1 MKAGKMFRNHYQ
13 GGRFVEIFS
22 AQGKN
27 PGAKWKIFGNPSA
40 ISKEYDKELKGFV
53 FVLEGNSLTNKM
65 KLPRETKQTLGLV
78 QQFLTLQI
86 FVPLGKD
93 FSTELLI
100 TDFDNI
106 KRRLYL
112 STVHKELS
120 VTPLHAKI
128 PLFMIKRKIWCNMC
142 IDLAAFTYEIFK
154 GAYFRSLDGII
165 ISANCKLR
173 KVFTLKFKPQDTAE
187 EGTCIV
193 TPGQYEA
200 SDDIPPTCQLNSD
213 VPQVTQVLDLNEIHK
228 PKIKCRGNALQ
239 ETGILGS
246 RGNICNRKTQDA
258 SHIAFGSKI
267 LGPPPS
273 SNRRTNAK
281 VTKTLSSK
289 ASCQLQNSGM
299 PTETIPEVERLEL
312 PLWPCN
318 DTLDQGGKR
327 STLQTTANEY
337 QNDPEI
343 QTQKTSVSGEA
354 DFQLTSPQ
362 VPSPDKDSDIRLSLK
377 NTAKPTWEITND
389 KWVFPERLTES
400 IQLDRK
406 EHLGATG
413 SSTCCNLPSAQNAS
427 VEHHSRKAAD
437 LQTSKKEVFTF
448 SSKPRSAP
456 YGKSPNISPESY
468 IFPLELEL
476 DSSGEHE
483 QSRTEDSFEGTDSS
497 EEQDCTSAA
506 RGTAG
511 ETALH
516 PLWEHMAEEQRHEMR
531 DDNSEL
537 IQSTENIENSHGRQG
552 TSDSAVF
559 KEIPLN
565 KMSQRN
571 EYSKNKEHSKY
582 NVEEAILSKPQ
593 SSTMRKTESISFQ
606 RTLKPIRSL
615 SPIQS
620 KSKSFRVIR
629 NVSKETERYEGVS
642 DQFERSVSKTS
653 LKKVSNGNS
662 CLTAQTCEYDRKKY
676 QSNRLSSSELQ
687 MLASMKRQQ
696 NEEIWDAGISH
707 GLSTTQIDCCNV
719 NLNIAD
725 DDTATWNSCFPPPV
739 SQEHHYQ
746 KEMSPLSH
754 SNPRDCLNVFSPPI
768 IPGSQQLEENT
779 KSSTKQGTPGEDHPS
794 AEEDEEVLPLL
805 HDPFLNCYFDTNSGK
820 YCELA

>member
-246 RGNICNRKTQDA
+246 RGNICNRKTQDV

-273 SNRRTNAK
+273 SNRRTNAKVPGK

-413 SSTCCNLPSAQNAS
+413 SSTRCNLPSAQNAS

-497 EEQDCTSAA
+497 EE
-506 RGTAG
+506 
-511 ETALH
+511 
-516 PLWEHMAEEQRHEMR
+516 
-531 DDNSEL
+531 
-537 IQSTENIENSHGRQG
+537 
-552 TSDSAVF
+552 
-559 KEIPLN
+559 
-565 KMSQRN
+565 
-571 EYSKNKEHSKY
+571 
-582 NVEEAILSKPQ
+582 
-593 SSTMRKTESISFQ
+593 
-606 RTLKPIRSL
+606 
-615 SPIQS
+615 
-620 KSKSFRVIR
+620 
-629 NVSKETERYEGVS
+629 
-642 DQFERSVSKTS
+642 
-653 LKKVSNGNS
+653 
-662 CLTAQTCEYDRKKY
+662 EYDRKKY

-707 GLSTTQIDCCNV
+707 GLSATQIDCCNV

-779 KSSTKQGTPGEDHPS
+779 KSSTIQRTPGEDHPS

-805 HDPFLNCYFDTNSGK
+805 HDPFLNCYFDTDSGK

>member
-1 MKAGKMFRNHYQ
+1 MFRNYYQ
-13 GGRFVEIFS
+13 GGPFVEIFS
-22 AQGKN
+22 AQGRN
-27 PGAKWKIFGNPSA
+27 PGEKWKIFGHPSA

-53 FVLEGNSLTNKM
+53 FVLEGNSLINKM
-65 KLPRETKQTLGLV
+65 KLPRTTKQTLGLV

-142 IDLAAFTYEIFK
+142 IDLATFTYEIFR
-154 GAYFRSLDGII
+154 GALFQSLDGIV

-173 KVFTLKFKPQDTAE
+173 KIFTLKSKPKDTAKDD
-187 EGTCIV
+187 GTCII
-193 TPGQYEA
+193 TPGPYEA
-200 SDDIPPTCQLNSD
+200 SNDIPPTCQLNSD
-213 VPQVTQVLDLNEIHK
+213 VSQVTQVLNMDEIQK
-228 PKIKCRGNALQ
+228 EGMKCRENAVQ
-239 ETGILGS
+239 EAGILGN
-246 RGNICNRKTQDA
+246 RGQGNICNGKTQDV

-273 SNRRTNAK
+273 SNRRTKAKVPGK
-281 VTKTLSSK
+281 VTKTLGSK
-289 ASCQLQNSGM
+289 TSHQIQNSGM
-299 PTETIPEVERLEL
+299 PTESIPDSERLEL
-312 PLWPCN
+312 PVWPCN
-318 DTLDQGGKR
+318 DTLDQGGKIN
-327 STLQTTANEY
+327 TLQTTTNEY

-354 DFQLTSPQ
+354 DFQLTSPK
-362 VPSPDKDSDIRLSLK
+362 VPAADRNSYGRLSLK
-377 NTAKPTWEITND
+377 NAAKSTQEITS
-389 KWVFPERLTES
+389 ERFTES
-400 IQLDRK
+400 IQLDSK
-406 EHLGATG
+406 ENFGAPG
-413 SSTCCNLPSAQNAS
+413 SSACCNLFSAQNAS
-427 VEHHSRKAAD
+427 VKHQSRKTPD
-437 LQTSKKEVFTF
+437 HHRNKKEVFTF

-456 YGKSPNISPESY
+456 YGKSPNVSLESDV
-468 IFPLELEL
+468 FPLELEL
-476 DSSGEHE
+476 DSSGELE
-483 QSRTEDSFEGTDSS
+483 KTKTEDNFEGTDSS
-497 EEQDCTSAA
+497 EE
-506 RGTAG
+506 
-511 ETALH
+511 
-516 PLWEHMAEEQRHEMR
+516 

-537 IQSTENIENSHGRQG
+537 LQGTGNIENSHSRQG

-571 EYSKNKEHSKY
+571 EYWKNKEHSKY
-582 NVEEAILSKPQ
+582 NFDEAVLSKPQ
-593 SSTMRKTESISFQ
+593 SATMRKTESISFQ
-606 RTLKPIRSL
+606 RSLKPILSL

-629 NVSKETERYEGVS
+629 NVSEETERYEGVS
-642 DQFERSVSKTS
+642 NQLERSVGKTS
-653 LKKVSNGNS
+653 LKKVSKGNS

-687 MLASMKRQQ
+687 MLASTKRQQ
-696 NEEIWDAGISH
+696 NEELRDAGISH
-707 GLSTTQIDCCNV
+707 GLSASQIDCCNV
-719 NLNIAD
+719 NRSVSSD
-725 DDTATWNSCFPPPV
+725 DHTATWNSCFPPPIV

-754 SNPRDCLNVFSPPI
+754 SNPRNWLNVFSPPI

-779 KSSTKQGTPGEDHPS
+779 KSSTKQRTPGEDHLS
-794 AEEDEEVLPLL
+794 AEEDEVLTLL
-805 HDPFLNCYFDTNSGK
+805 YDPCLNCYFDPVSGK
-820 YCELA
+820 YYELA

>member
-27 PGAKWKIFGNPSA
+27 PGANWKIFGNPSA

-53 FVLEGNSLTNKM
+53 FVLEGNSLINKM

-142 IDLAAFTYEIFK
+142 IDLVTFTYKIFR
-154 GAYFRSLDGII
+154 GALFQSLDGIT

-173 KVFTLKFKPQDTAE
+173 KVFTLKFKPPVTAE
-187 EGTCIV
+187 EDGTCIV
-193 TPGQYEA
+193 SPRPYEA
-200 SDDIPPTCQLNSD
+200 WDDIPLTCQLNSD

-228 PKIKCRGNALQ
+228 PKIKCRENAVQ
-239 ETGILGS
+239 ETGILGNKDQ
-246 RGNICNRKTQDA
+246 GNICNGKTQDV

-281 VTKTLSSK
+281 VPGKVKKTLGSK

-299 PTETIPEVERLEL
+299 PTETIPENERLEL
-312 PLWPCN
+312 PLWPRN

-354 DFQLTSPQ
+354 DFQLTSQQ
-362 VPSPDKDSDIRLSLK
+362 VPSPDKDSHIRLSLK
-377 NTAKPTWEITND
+377 NAAKPTWEITSD
-389 KWVFPERLTES
+389 EWMFPERLTENN
-400 IQLDRK
+400 QLDRK
-406 EHLGATG
+406 EHFESTG
-413 SSTCCNLPSAQNAS
+413 SSACSNLPSAQNAS
-427 VEHHSRKAAD
+427 VEHPKRETAD
-437 LQTSKKEVFTF
+437 HQRSKKEVFTF

-476 DSSGEHE
+476 DSNREHE
-483 QSRTEDSFEGTDSS
+483 QTTTEDSFEGTDSS
-497 EEQDCTSAA
+497 EEVDST
-506 RGTAG
+506 
-511 ETALH
+511 
-516 PLWEHMAEEQRHEMR
+516 EE

-537 IQSTENIENSHGRQG
+537 IQSAENIENSQSRQG

-565 KMSQRN
+565 KMSQGN
-571 EYSKNKEHSKY
+571 EYWKNKEHSKY
-582 NVEEAILSKPQ
+582 NFEEVVLSKPQ
-593 SSTMRKTESISFQ
+593 SSTMRKTESIGFQ
-606 RTLKPIRSL
+606 RSLKPILSL

-629 NVSKETERYEGVS
+629 NVSEEAERYEGVL
-642 DQFERSVSKTS
+642 DQFERSVSETS

-662 CLTAQTCEYDRKKY
+662 CLTAQTCEYDRKKF

-696 NEEIWDAGISH
+696 NEELWDAGISP
-707 GLSTTQIDCCNV
+707 GLSAAQIDCCNA
-719 NLNIAD
+719 NLSISSD
-725 DDTATWNSCFPPPV
+725 DDTATWNSCFSPPV
-739 SQEHHYQ
+739 SQQHDYQ

-754 SNPRDCLNVFSPPI
+754 SSPRDWLNVFSPPV
-768 IPGSQQLEENT
+768 IPGSQQREANT
-779 KSSTKQGTPGEDHPS
+779 KSSAK
-794 AEEDEEVLPLL
+794 
-805 HDPFLNCYFDTNSGK
+805 
-820 YCELA
+820 

>member
-53 FVLEGNSLTNKM
+53 FVLEGNSLINKM
-65 KLPRETKQTLGLV
+65 KLPKETKQTLGLV
-78 QQFLTLQI
+78 QQYLTLQI

-93 FSTELLI
+93 FATELLI

-142 IDLAAFTYEIFK
+142 IDLVTFTYEIFR
-154 GAYFRSLDGII
+154 GALFQSLDGIT

-173 KVFTLKFKPQDTAE
+173 KVFTLKFKPPVTAE
-187 EGTCIV
+187 E
-193 TPGQYEA
+193 
-200 SDDIPPTCQLNSD
+200 D
-213 VPQVTQVLDLNEIHK
+213 
-228 PKIKCRGNALQ
+228 
-239 ETGILGS
+239 GILGN
-246 RGNICNRKTQDA
+246 RGQGNTCNGKTQDV

-273 SNRRTNAK
+273 SSRRTNAK
-281 VTKTLSSK
+281 VTKTLGSK
-289 ASCQLQNSGM
+289 TSCQLQNSGM
-299 PTETIPEVERLEL
+299 PTETIPENERLEL

-318 DTLDQGGKR
+318 DSLDQGGKR
-327 STLQTTANEY
+327 STLQTIANEY

-343 QTQKTSVSGEA
+343 QTQKTSASGEA

-362 VPSPDKDSDIRLSLK
+362 VPSPDKDSHIRLSLK
-377 NTAKPTWEITND
+377 NATKPTWEITND
-389 KWVFPERLTES
+389 TWVFPERFTES
-400 IQLDRK
+400 IQWDRK
-406 EHLGATG
+406 EHFEATG
-413 SSTCCNLPSAQNAS
+413 GSACCNLPSAQTAS
-427 VEHHSRKAAD
+427 VEPPSRETAD
-437 LQTSKKEVFTF
+437 HQRSKKEVFTF

-456 YGKSPNISPESY
+456 YGTSPNISPESS
-468 IFPLELEL
+468 ISPLELEP
-476 DSSGEHE
+476 DSNGEDE
-483 QSRTEDSFEGTDSS
+483 QTKTEDSSEGTDSS
-497 EEQDCTSAA
+497 EE
-506 RGTAG
+506 
-511 ETALH
+511 
-516 PLWEHMAEEQRHEMR
+516 
-531 DDNSEL
+531 DDDSEL
-537 IQSTENIENSHGRQG
+537 IQSAENIENSQSRQG
-552 TSDSAVF
+552 TPDSAVF

-565 KMSQRN
+565 KMSQGN
-571 EYSKNKEHSKY
+571 EYWKNKEHSKY
-582 NVEEAILSKPQ
+582 NFEEATLSKPQ
-593 SSTMRKTESISFQ
+593 SSTMTKPESISFQ
-606 RTLKPIRSL
+606 RSLKPILSL
-615 SPIQS
+615 SPVQS

-629 NVSKETERYEGVS
+629 NVSEETERYEGVS

-662 CLTAQTCEYDRKKY
+662 CLIAQTCEYDRKKY

-696 NEEIWDAGISH
+696 NEELWDAGISH
-707 GLSTTQIDCCNV
+707 GLSATQINCCNV
-719 NLNIAD
+719 SLSISSD
-725 DDTATWNSCFPPPV
+725 DDTATWNSCFSPPV
-739 SQEHHYQ
+739 SQQHHYQ

-754 SNPRDCLNVFSPPI
+754 CSPRDLLNMFSPPA

-779 KSSTKQGTPGEDHPS
+779 KSSAKQRPPGTQKT
-794 AEEDEEVLPLL
+794 LL
-805 HDPFLNCYFDTNSGK
+805 Y
-820 YCELA
+820 

>member
-1 MKAGKMFRNHYQ
+1 MFRNHYQ

-22 AQGKN
+22 AQGNN

-53 FVLEGNSLTNKM
+53 FVLEGNSLINKM

-78 QQFLTLQI
+78 QQYLTLQI

-93 FSTELLI
+93 FATELLI

-142 IDLAAFTYEIFK
+142 IDLVTFTYEIFR
-154 GAYFRSLDGII
+154 GALFQSLDGIT

-173 KVFTLKFKPQDTAE
+173 KVFTLKFKPPVTAE
-187 EGTCIV
+187 EDGTSIV
-193 TPGQYEA
+193 TPGPYEV

-213 VPQVTQVLDLNEIHK
+213 VPQVTQLLDLNEIHK
-228 PKIKCRGNALQ
+228 PKTKCREKALQ
-239 ETGILGS
+239 ETGILGN
-246 RGNICNRKTQDA
+246 RGQGNTCNGKTQDV

-281 VTKTLSSK
+281 VPGKVTKTLGSK
-289 ASCQLQNSGM
+289 TSCQLQNSGT
-299 PTETIPEVERLEL
+299 PTETIPENERLES

-327 STLQTTANEY
+327 STLQTPANEY

-343 QTQKTSVSGEA
+343 QTLTTPVSGEA

-362 VPSPDKDSDIRLSLK
+362 VPSPDKDSHIRLSPK
-377 NTAKPTWEITND
+377 NAAKATWEITND
-389 KWVFPERLTES
+389 TWVFPERFTES
-400 IQLDRK
+400 IQLDSK
-406 EHLGATG
+406 EHFEATASSACCDLHLEASG
-413 SSTCCNLPSAQNAS
+413 SSACCDLPSAQNAS
-427 VEHHSRKAAD
+427 VEPPGRETAD
-437 LQTSKKEVFTF
+437 HQRSKKEVFTF

-456 YGKSPNISPESY
+456 YGTSPNISPESS
-468 IFPLELEL
+468 ISPLELEP
-476 DSSGEHE
+476 DSNGEQE
-483 QSRTEDSFEGTDSS
+483 QTKTEDSFEQTKTEDSFEGADSS
-497 EEQDCTSAA
+497 EE
-506 RGTAG
+506 
-511 ETALH
+511 
-516 PLWEHMAEEQRHEMR
+516 

-537 IQSTENIENSHGRQG
+537 IQSAENIENSHSRQG
-552 TSDSAVF
+552 TPDSAVF
-559 KEIPLN
+559 KEMPLN
-565 KMSQRN
+565 KMSQGN
-571 EYSKNKEHSKY
+571 EYWKNKEHSKY
-582 NVEEAILSKPQ
+582 NFEEAVLSKPQ
-593 SSTMRKTESISFQ
+593 SSTMTKTESISFQ
-606 RTLKPIRSL
+606 RSLKPILSL

-629 NVSKETERYEGVS
+629 NVSEETERYEGFS

-662 CLTAQTCEYDRKKY
+662 CLTAQTFEYDRKKY

-687 MLASMKRQQ
+687 MLASTKRQQ
-696 NEEIWDAGISH
+696 NEELWDAGISH
-707 GLSTTQIDCCNV
+707 GLGATLINCCNV
-719 NLNIAD
+719 TLSMSSD
-725 DDTATWNSCFPPPV
+725 DDTATWNSGFSPPV
-739 SQEHHYQ
+739 SQQHHYQ

-754 SNPRDCLNVFSPPI
+754 SSPRDSLNVFSPPV

-779 KSSTKQGTPGEDHPS
+779 KSSTKQTSRGEDYPS
-794 AEEDEEVLPLL
+794 AEEDEQVLTLL
-805 HDPFLNCYFDTNSGK
+805 YDPFLNCYFDLNSGK
-820 YCELA
+820 CYELA

>member
-1 MKAGKMFRNHYQ
+1 MFRNHYQ
-13 GGRFVEIFS
+13 GGRFVEVFS

-27 PGAKWKIFGNPSA
+27 PGAKWKIFGDPSA

-53 FVLEGNSLTNKM
+53 FVLEGNSLINKM

-78 QQFLTLQI
+78 QQYLTLQI

-142 IDLAAFTYEIFK
+142 IDLVTFTYEIFR
-154 GAYFRSLDGII
+154 GALFQSLDGIT

-173 KVFTLKFKPQDTAE
+173 KVFTLKFKPQVTAE
-187 EGTCIV
+187 EDGTSIV
-193 TPGQYEA
+193 TPGPYEA

-213 VPQVTQVLDLNEIHK
+213 VPQVTQLLDLNEIHK
-228 PKIKCRGNALQ
+228 PKIKCRGKAVQ
-239 ETGILGS
+239 ETGVLGN
-246 RGNICNRKTQDA
+246 RGQGNTCNGKTQDV

-281 VTKTLSSK
+281 VPGKVTKTLGSK
-289 ASCQLQNSGM
+289 TSCQLQNSGM
-299 PTETIPEVERLEL
+299 PTETIPENEKLEL

-337 QNDPEI
+337 GNGKSIKQRIHPEI
-343 QTQKTSVSGEA
+343 QTQNTSVSGEA
-354 DFQLTSPQ
+354 DFQLTSPR
-362 VPSPDKDSDIRLSLK
+362 VPSPDKDSPR
-377 NTAKPTWEITND
+377 
-389 KWVFPERLTES
+389 VFPERFTGS

-406 EHLGATG
+406 EHFESSG
-413 SSTCCNLPSAQNAS
+413 SSACCNLPSAQNAS
-427 VEHHSRKAAD
+427 DEPPDRETAD
-437 LQTSKKEVFTF
+437 HQRSKKEVFTF

-456 YGKSPNISPESY
+456 YGRSPSVSPESCMS
-468 IFPLELEL
+468 PLELEL
-476 DSSGEHE
+476 DSNRE
-483 QSRTEDSFEGTDSS
+483 QEQTKTEDSFEGADSS
-497 EEQDCTSAA
+497 EEK
-506 RGTAG
+506 
-511 ETALH
+511 
-516 PLWEHMAEEQRHEMR
+516 
-531 DDNSEL
+531 
-537 IQSTENIENSHGRQG
+537 SHSRQG

-565 KMSQRN
+565 KMSQGN
-571 EYSKNKEHSKY
+571 EYWNKEHSKY
-582 NVEEAILSKPQ
+582 NFEEAVLSQPQ
-593 SSTMRKTESISFQ
+593 CSTMRKTESISFQ
-606 RTLKPIRSL
+606 RNLKPILSL

-629 NVSKETERYEGVS
+629 NVSEETERYEGVS

-653 LKKVSNGNS
+653 LKKLSNGNS

-696 NEEIWDAGISH
+696 NEELWDAGISH
-707 GLSTTQIDCCNV
+707 GLSATQINCCNV
-719 NLNIAD
+719 SLSISSE
-725 DDTATWNSCFPPPV
+725 DDTATWNSCFSPPI
-739 SQEHHYQ
+739 SQQHHYQ
-746 KEMSPLSH
+746 KEMSPLAH
-754 SNPRDCLNVFSPPI
+754 SSPRDLLNVFSSTF
-768 IPGSQQLEENT
+768 IPGSQQSQEFT
-779 KSSTKQGTPGEDHPS
+779 GSSHESDPSILAVQGVKMSH
-794 AEEDEEVLPLL
+794 AEEDEEVLTLL
-805 HDPFLNCYFDTNSGK
+805 YDPFLNLYFDLNSGK
-820 YCELA
+820 YYELA

>member
-1 MKAGKMFRNHYQ
+1 MFRNHYQ
-13 GGRFVEIFS
+13 GGQFVEIFS

-53 FVLEGNSLTNKM
+53 FVLEGNSLINKM

-112 STVHKELS
+112 STVYKELS

-142 IDLAAFTYEIFK
+142 IDLVTFTYEIFR
-154 GAYFRSLDGII
+154 GALFRSLDGII

-187 EGTCIV
+187 EDGIF
-193 TPGQYEA
+193 
-200 SDDIPPTCQLNSD
+200 
-213 VPQVTQVLDLNEIHK
+213 
-228 PKIKCRGNALQ
+228 GN
-239 ETGILGS
+239 
-246 RGNICNRKTQDA
+246 RGNICNSKTQDV

-281 VTKTLSSK
+281 VPGKVTKTLGSTT
-289 ASCQLQNSGM
+289 SCQLQNSGM
-299 PTETIPEVERLEL
+299 PADTIPEIERLVL

-354 DFQLTSPQ
+354 EFQLTSPQ
-362 VPSPDKDSDIRLSLK
+362 IPSPDKESYIRLSLK
-377 NTAKPTWEITND
+377 NAAKPTWEITDD
-389 KWVFPERLTES
+389 KWVFPERFTES

-413 SSTCCNLPSAQNAS
+413 SSACCNLPSAHNAS
-427 VEHHSRKAAD
+427 VEHHSRETAD
-437 LQTSKKEVFTF
+437 HQRSKKEVFTF

-468 IFPLELEL
+468 AFPLELEL
-476 DSSGEHE
+476 DSNREHE
-483 QSRTEDSFEGTDSS
+483 QTRTEDSFEGTDSS
-497 EEQDCTSAA
+497 EEV
-506 RGTAG
+506 G
-511 ETALH
+511 H
-516 PLWEHMAEEQRHEMR
+516 VVH

-537 IQSTENIENSHGRQG
+537 LQSTENIENNHSRQG

-559 KEIPLN
+559 KEILFN
-565 KMSQRN
+565 KMPQRN

-582 NVEEAILSKPQ
+582 NFEETVLSNLL
-593 SSTMRKTESISFQ
+593 SSTTRKTESISFQ
-606 RTLKPIRSL
+606 RTLKPILSL

-629 NVSKETERYEGVS
+629 NVSEETERYEGVS

-696 NEEIWDAGISH
+696 NEELWDAGISH
-707 GLSTTQIDCCNV
+707 GLSAAQIDCCNV
-719 NLNIAD
+719 DLNMGDD

-739 SQEHHYQ
+739 SQEHRYQ

-754 SNPRDCLNVFSPPI
+754 FSPRDCLNVFSPPI

-779 KSSTKQGTPGEDHPS
+779 KSSSKQRTPGRD
-794 AEEDEEVLPLL
+794 L
-805 HDPFLNCYFDTNSGK
+805 
-820 YCELA
+820 

>member
-1 MKAGKMFRNHYQ
+1 MFRNHYQ

-53 FVLEGNSLTNKM
+53 FVLEGNSLINKM

-142 IDLAAFTYEIFK
+142 IDLVTFTYKIFR
-154 GAYFRSLDGII
+154 GALFQSLDGIT

-173 KVFTLKFKPQDTAE
+173 KVFTLKFKPPVTSE
-187 EGTCIV
+187 EDGTCIV
-193 TPGQYEA
+193 SPGPYEA
-200 SDDIPPTCQLNSD
+200 SDDIPLTCQLNSD

-228 PKIKCRGNALQ
+228 PKIKCRENEVQ
-239 ETGILGS
+239 ETGILGN
-246 RGNICNRKTQDA
+246 RGQGNICNGKTQDV

-281 VTKTLSSK
+281 VPGKVKKTLGSK
-289 ASCQLQNSGM
+289 TSCQLQNSGM
-299 PTETIPEVERLEL
+299 PTETIPENERLEL

-327 STLQTTANEY
+327 SSLQTTANEY

-343 QTQKTSVSGEA
+343 ETQKTSVSGEA

-362 VPSPDKDSDIRLSLK
+362 VPSPDKDSHIRLSLK
-377 NTAKPTWEITND
+377 NAAKPTWEITSD
-389 KWVFPERLTES
+389 EWVFPERFSENN
-400 IQLDRK
+400 QLDRK
-406 EHLGATG
+406 EHFESAG
-413 SSTCCNLPSAQNAS
+413 SSACSNLPSAQNAS
-427 VEHHSRKAAD
+427 VEHPNRETAD
-437 LQTSKKEVFTF
+437 NQRSKKEVFTF

-456 YGKSPNISPESY
+456 YGKSPNISPKSY

-476 DSSGEHE
+476 HSKGEHE
-483 QSRTEDSFEGTDSS
+483 QTTTEDSFEGTDSS
-497 EEQDCTSAA
+497 EE
-506 RGTAG
+506 
-511 ETALH
+511 
-516 PLWEHMAEEQRHEMR
+516 

-537 IQSTENIENSHGRQG
+537 IQSAENIENSHSRQG

-565 KMSQRN
+565 KMSQGN
-571 EYSKNKEHSKY
+571 EYWKNKEHSKY
-582 NVEEAILSKPQ
+582 NFEEVVLSKPQ
-593 SSTMRKTESISFQ
+593 SSTTRKTESISFQ
-606 RTLKPIRSL
+606 RSLKPILSL

-629 NVSKETERYEGVS
+629 NVSEETERYEGVL

-662 CLTAQTCEYDRKKY
+662 CLTAQTCEYDRKKF

-696 NEEIWDAGISH
+696 NEELWDAGISH
-707 GLSTTQIDCCNV
+707 GLSATQIDCCNV
-719 NLNIAD
+719 NLSISSD

-739 SQEHHYQ
+739 SQQHHYQ

-754 SNPRDCLNVFSPPI
+754 SSPRDLLNVFSPPV
-768 IPGSQQLEENT
+768 IPGSQKLEEST
-779 KSSTKQGTPGEDHPS
+779 KSSAKQRTPGEDHPS
-794 AEEDEEVLPLL
+794 AEEDEEVLTLL
-805 HDPFLNCYFDTNSGK
+805 YDPFLSCYFDPNSGK
-820 YCELA
+820 YYELA

>member
-53 FVLEGNSLTNKM
+53 FVLEGNSLINKM
-65 KLPRETKQTLGLV
+65 KLPKETKQTLGLV
-78 QQFLTLQI
+78 QQYLTLQI

-93 FSTELLI
+93 FATELLI

-142 IDLAAFTYEIFK
+142 IDLVTFTYEIFR
-154 GAYFRSLDGII
+154 GALFQSLDGIT

-173 KVFTLKFKPQDTAE
+173 KVFTLKFKPPVTAE
-187 EGTCIV
+187 EDGTTIV
-193 TPGQYEA
+193 TPGPYEA

-213 VPQVTQVLDLNEIHK
+213 VPQVTQLLDLNEIHK
-228 PKIKCRGNALQ
+228 TKMKCREKAVQ
-239 ETGILGS
+239 ETGILGN
-246 RGNICNRKTQDA
+246 RGQGNTCNGKTQDV

-273 SNRRTNAK
+273 SSRRTNAK
-281 VTKTLSSK
+281 VTKTLGSK
-289 ASCQLQNSGM
+289 TSCQLQNSGM
-299 PTETIPEVERLEL
+299 PTETIPENERLEL

-318 DTLDQGGKR
+318 DSLDQGGKR
-327 STLQTTANEY
+327 STLQTIANEY

-343 QTQKTSVSGEA
+343 QTQKTSASGEA

-362 VPSPDKDSDIRLSLK
+362 VPSPDKDSHIRLSLK
-377 NTAKPTWEITND
+377 NATKPTWEITND
-389 KWVFPERLTES
+389 PWVFPERFTES
-400 IQLDRK
+400 IQWDRK
-406 EHLGATG
+406 EHFEATG
-413 SSTCCNLPSAQNAS
+413 SSACCNLPSAQNAS
-427 VEHHSRKAAD
+427 VEPPSRETAD
-437 LQTSKKEVFTF
+437 HQRSKKEVFTF

-456 YGKSPNISPESY
+456 YGTSPNISPESS
-468 IFPLELEL
+468 ISPLELEP
-476 DSSGEHE
+476 DSNGEDE
-483 QSRTEDSFEGTDSS
+483 QTKTEDSSEGTDSS
-497 EEQDCTSAA
+497 EE
-506 RGTAG
+506 
-511 ETALH
+511 
-516 PLWEHMAEEQRHEMR
+516 
-531 DDNSEL
+531 DDDSEL
-537 IQSTENIENSHGRQG
+537 IQSAENIENSQSRQG
-552 TSDSAVF
+552 TPDSAVF

-565 KMSQRN
+565 KMPQGN
-571 EYSKNKEHSKY
+571 EYWKNKEHSKY
-582 NVEEAILSKPQ
+582 NFEEATLSKPQ
-593 SSTMRKTESISFQ
+593 SSTMTKTESISFQ
-606 RTLKPIRSL
+606 RSLKPILSL
-615 SPIQS
+615 SPVQS

-629 NVSKETERYEGVS
+629 NVSEETERYEGVS

-696 NEEIWDAGISH
+696 NEELWDAGISH
-707 GLSTTQIDCCNV
+707 GLSATQINCCNV
-719 NLNIAD
+719 SLSISSD
-725 DDTATWNSCFPPPV
+725 DDTATWNSCFSPPV
-739 SQEHHYQ
+739 SQQHHYQ

-754 SNPRDCLNVFSPPI
+754 CSPRDLLNMFSPPA

-779 KSSTKQGTPGEDHPS
+779 KSSAKQRPPGEDDPS
-794 AEEDEEVLPLL
+794 AEEDEEVLTLL
-805 HDPFLNCYFDTNSGK
+805 YDPFLNCYFDPNSGK
-820 YCELA
+820 YYELA